1 LQNYSTVVLISVIL
15 QGDAMRL
22 VCLLAVLLISFVFAS
37 CGGATGNTN
46 LSSVNTNTGVANS
59 ISNSNLNSVPT
70 TGATVDTREPEQYQ
84 ATVRLSFQTMGSGPQ
99 QANVPNIGANVAR
112 QGDDRVMEFTVLNEK
127 FIFLDKGGINYLIL
141 PNRKQYAELTKES
154 LGIDVRRM
162 MMPEQIVQQAK
173 AVPGMRLIGEET
185 QNGRQVVK
193 YAYQAQ
199 ANTNTNVGTVAT
211 ESYMIVD
218 KETGLPLRTE
228 TVSQSQS
235 GGNVQG
241 VSGIRMVTEMTDIKT
256 TPDPTLFNLPTD
268 YAKIDPETV
277 KANVNL
283 IFQAVQAL
291 IGQAMQQNAQ
301 SSNAN
306 VVATPAGS
314 PY

>member
-1 LQNYSTVVLISVIL
+1 
-15 QGDAMRL
+15 MRL
-22 VCLLAVLLISFVFAS
+22 VCLLAVLSVSSALSG

-46 LSSVNTNTGVANS
+46 LSSVNTNAGVANS
-59 ISNSNLNSVPT
+59 ISNSNLNAVPT

-84 ATVRLSFQTMGSGPQ
+84 ATVRLSLQTMGSGPQ

-127 FIFLDKGGINYLIL
+127 FIFLDKGGVSYLIL

-162 MMPEQIVQQAK
+162 MMPAEIVQQAK
-173 AVPGMRLIGEET
+173 AVPGMRLVGEET

-199 ANTNTNVGTVAT
+199 ANTNTNVGTVST

-241 VSGIRMVTEMTDIKT
+241 VSGVRIVTEMTDIKN
-256 TPDPTLFNLPTD
+256 TPDPALFNLPTD

-277 KANVNL
+277 KPNVNL

-291 IGQAMQQNAQ
+291 IGQAMQQNSQPAANT
-301 SSNAN
+301 NAN
-306 VVATPAGS
+306 VTATPLSS
-314 PY
+314 PR

>member
-1 LQNYSTVVLISVIL
+1 MQW
-15 QGDAMRL
+15 
-22 VCLLAVLLISFVFAS
+22 VCLFLVLLISFVLVG

-46 LSSVNTNTGVANS
+46 LSSVNTNTGVDNS
-59 ISNSNLNSVPT
+59 ISNSNLNSVST

-84 ATVRLSFQTMGSGPQ
+84 ATVRLSLQTMGSGSQ

-112 QGDDRVMEFTVLNEK
+112 QGNDRVMEFTVLNEK
-127 FIFLDKGGINYLIL
+127 FIFLDKGGTNYLIL

-162 MMPEQIVQQAK
+162 MMPAEIVQQAK
-173 AVPGMRLIGEET
+173 AVPGMRLVGEET

-199 ANTNTNVGTVAT
+199 ANTNTNVGTVTT
-211 ESYMIVD
+211 EAYMIVD

-228 TVSQSQS
+228 TVSQSQT
-235 GGNVQG
+235 GGSVQG
-241 VSGIRMVTEMTDIKT
+241 VSGIRIVTEMTDIKT

-291 IGQAMQQNAQ
+291 IGQAMQRNAQ
-301 SSNAN
+301 STANTNAN
-306 VVATPAGS
+306 AAATPAVS

>member
-1 LQNYSTVVLISVIL
+1 
-15 QGDAMRL
+15 MRW
-22 VCLLAVLLISFVFAS
+22 VYLLALLIVSTNFTG
-37 CGGATGNTN
+37 CGGATGNAN
-46 LSSVNTNTGVANS
+46 LSSVNTNAGVANS
-59 ISNSNLNSVPT
+59 ISNSNLNAVPT
-70 TGATVDTREPEQYQ
+70 TGTAVETREPEQYQ
-84 ATVRLSFQTMGSGPQ
+84 ATVRLSLQTMGSGQQ

-127 FIFLDKGGINYLIL
+127 FIFLDKGGTNYLIL

-154 LGIDVRRM
+154 LGIDVRRL

-173 AVPGMRLIGEET
+173 AVPGMRLVGEET

-241 VSGIRMVTEMTDIKT
+241 VSGVRIVTEMTDIKT
-256 TPDPTLFNLPTD
+256 TPDTTLFNLPTD

-277 KANVNL
+277 KASVNA
-283 IFQAVQAL
+283 IFQVVQAV
-291 IGQAMQQNAQ
+291 IAQAMQQNAQ
-301 SSNAN
+301 STANTNAN
-306 VVATPAGS
+306 VAATPLSS
-314 PY
+314 PR